1 MSDEKE
7 KRPSWDTPESEVTNR
22 IFTSANVV
30 SFIRLCMVPVYLVL
44 LLDGHDILA
53 TFIFALAAST
63 DFIDGQLAR
72 RTHTVSRLGRLLDP
86 AVDRALMVFGVV
98 GLLLVGRLPVWIVA
112 LVIARDLLLIVGGAY
127 LGARY
132 KARVAVIFP
141 GKVATTL
148 LFVGFAGLLLN
159 WPLVAGL
166 AVCDFAWLPG
176 FNAEPCS
183 WGIWCIY
190 TTTVYVLRGIAA
202 MKQVKAERAAA
213 KTQAAKA
220 E

>member
-22 IFTSANVV
+22 IFTAANVV

-159 WPLVAGL
+159 WPLVGHL
-166 AVCDFAWLPG
+166 VRVCRPYFVYLHDHGVCA
-176 FNAEPCS
+176 S
-183 WGIWCIY
+183 WH
-190 TTTVYVLRGIAA
+190 
-202 MKQVKAERAAA
+202 
-213 KTQAAKA
+213 
-220 E
+220 

>member
-1 MSDEKE
+1 
-7 KRPSWDTPESEVTNR
+7 
-22 IFTSANVV
+22 
-30 SFIRLCMVPVYLVL
+30 
-44 LLDGHDILA
+44 
-53 TFIFALAAST
+53 
-63 DFIDGQLAR
+63 
-72 RTHTVSRLGRLLDP
+72 
-86 AVDRALMVFGVV
+86 MVFGVV

-183 WGIWCIY
+183 WGIWFVYAGLILCIY
-190 TTTVYVLRGIAA
+190 TTTVYVLRGIDA
-202 MKQVKAERAAA
+202 MNRVKAERAAA

>member
-22 IFTSANVV
+22 IFTAANVV

-53 TFIFALAAST
+53 TFIFALAAS
-63 DFIDGQLAR
+63 
-72 RTHTVSRLGRLLDP
+72 TVSRLGRLLDP

-183 WGIWCIY
+183 WGIWFVYAGLILCIY
-190 TTTVYVLRGIAA
+190 TTTVYVLRGIDA
-202 MKQVKAERAAA
+202 MNQVKAERAAA